1 MTIFKSIPSTTV
13 ECLPDSLQCSL
24 VKVPSGVVDNTQ
36 WDIIEHTQP
45 PPPRHTLCVPLAL
58 LETFSYANESCL
70 RQQPLSLPLPLN
82 GPDLSLLPLTLLSWA
97 GLWAQKPE
105 QLGESS
111 LCSMCCGHSDRQT
124 SWVLSSR
131 HMEKEAAFHVYSSIG
146 SFILILMSG

>member
-1 MTIFKSIPSTTV
+1 MPAWLPPVQLGEGPFWCCGQHTMGHNRAHSASPSQTHIV
-13 ECLPDSLQCSL
+13 CPIGSAWNIQLCKWKLPTSAASL
-24 VKVPSGVVDNTQ
+24 
-36 WDIIEHTQP
+36 P
-45 PPPRHTLCVPLAL
+45 PPP
-58 LETFSYANESCL
+58 SC
-70 RQQPLSLPLPLN
+70 SLPPSLPLN